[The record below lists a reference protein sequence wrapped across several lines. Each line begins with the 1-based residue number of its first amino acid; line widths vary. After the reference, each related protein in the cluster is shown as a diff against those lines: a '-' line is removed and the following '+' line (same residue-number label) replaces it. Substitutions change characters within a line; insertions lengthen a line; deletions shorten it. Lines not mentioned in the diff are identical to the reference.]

1 MPAKNW
7 GIDWELLPTHDR
19 GAAYRAE
26 FARMARSHIELVT
39 QLLS

>member
-7 GIDWELLPTHDR
+7 GIDWELLPTR
-19 GAAYRAE
+19 ANGKAYRWE
-26 FARMARSHIELVT
+26 FARMARSHIKSVT